1 MPTIAIKDYVWSDI
15 DNTLKPKNDGDV
27 VIDTDVTAIINS
39 LNNIIRT
46 VPGSRRMLPTFASPT
61 FYLLFEPIDDITARK
76 IAEGILEAIE
86 IWEDRI
92 NVTGFDIEPREDQG
106 MYRCRISFIVS
117 GSDQTEKID
126 FVLTR

>member
-27 VIDTDVTAIINS
+27 VVDTDVTAIINS

-106 MYRCRISFIVS
+106 MYKCRISFIVS

>member
-106 MYRCRISFIVS
+106 MYKCRISFIVS

>member
-46 VPGSRRMLPTFASPT
+46 LPGSRRMLPTFASPT

-106 MYRCRISFIVS
+106 AYRCRISFIVS